1 MYHIIWAIWLIYII
15 LTISKPIQ
23 RKLNWSQLK
32 DKTFYRSNAV
42 LGFFYIFTLLTT
54 ITCFARTVAL
64 QTGRWAL
71 LQGDP
76 DSVPKI
82 VLSKL
87 APNYMDEDMINT
99 RSCLKTINHV
109 NIPTPFNKSCL
120 NDVEIGIESQMIKSI
135 WLIKYDSYDWS
146 IIIQCKAII
155 VLFSLVY
162 VTGIPLLLYFL
173 VKLTKEPFW
182 YRVRIT

>member
-1 MYHIIWAIWLIYII
+1 MELK
-15 LTISKPIQ
+15 LKLLKPTQ

-54 ITCFARTVAL
+54 IICFARTVAL

-71 LQGDP
+71 LQGDL

-99 RSCLKTINHV
+99 RSCLKTINHI

-120 NDVEIGIESQMIKSI
+120 NDVEIGIESQLIKPVWLI
-135 WLIKYDSYDWS
+135 WLIKKFIYKQSLCFLHWFMSLEYHSCFIFLLNLQRNRFD
-146 IIIQCKAII
+146 I
-155 VLFSLVY
+155 VLELRN
-162 VTGIPLLLYFL
+162 TLMI
-173 VKLTKEPFW
+173 
-182 YRVRIT
+182 

>member
-1 MYHIIWAIWLIYII
+1 MVHIIWAIWLIYII

-87 APNYMDEDMINT
+87 APNYMDDDMINT

-135 WLIKYDSYDWS
+135 WLI
-146 IIIQCKAII
+146 
-155 VLFSLVY
+155 
-162 VTGIPLLLYFL
+162 
-173 VKLTKEPFW
+173 
-182 YRVRIT
+182 

>member
-1 MYHIIWAIWLIYII
+1 MFRFGKWRNNRKTPGHQH
-15 LTISKPIQ
+15 SKDVTNIEIVSQTSSPTLSHQHHCHPCPTSLVTKWKPNQ

-120 NDVEIGIESQMIKSI
+120 NDVEIGIESQLIKSV
-135 WLIKYDSYDWS
+135 WLIKHESYKWPMK
-146 IIIQCKAII
+146 IQ
-155 VLFSLVY
+155 
-162 VTGIPLLLYFL
+162 
-173 VKLTKEPFW
+173 W
-182 YRVRIT
+182 